1 MSKPAAALAEARK
14 RNPRRDVQHVQEGTL
29 RSSTSEQR
37 TGTFMIVP
45 VESIDYQ

>member
-14 RNPRRDVQHVQEGTL
+14 RNPRRDIQHVQEGTL